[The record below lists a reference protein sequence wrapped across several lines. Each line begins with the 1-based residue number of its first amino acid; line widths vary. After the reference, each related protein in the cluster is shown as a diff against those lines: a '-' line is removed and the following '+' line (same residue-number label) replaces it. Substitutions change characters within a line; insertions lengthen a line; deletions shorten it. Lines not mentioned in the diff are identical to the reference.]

1 MTEFDKAVRH
11 IRTCLFW
18 DFADGQWLDTLYTP
32 LDRDYFNR
40 LMQGVLEAHE
50 AENAKLRELVADMFA
65 LLDGADCARFP
76 AGDVVITQAQVGN
89 FYDRM
94 RELGIEVDE

>member
-1 MTEFDKAVRH
+1 MTEFNKAIKH
-11 IRTCLFW
+11 IKTCLFW

-40 LMQGVLEAHE
+40 LMQGVVEAHE
-50 AENAKLRELVADMFA
+50 AENAKLRELCGEM
-65 LLDGADCARFP
+65 LLYIAYPYVCVRPSVLVERA
-76 AGDVVITQAQVGN
+76 
-89 FYDRM
+89 